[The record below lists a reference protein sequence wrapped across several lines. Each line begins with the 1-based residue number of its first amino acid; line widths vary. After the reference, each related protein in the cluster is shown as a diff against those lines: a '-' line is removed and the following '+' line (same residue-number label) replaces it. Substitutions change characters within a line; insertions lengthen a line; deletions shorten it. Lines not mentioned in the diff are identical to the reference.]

1 MRIDTFFM
9 NNALLK
15 HKFITELNFKM
26 NQTQETNMNPHQKL
40 EYLKMSIR
48 STALEIAANYKRER
62 NIEME
67 NLRNDMKFWQ
77 LSVENAV
84 DDTFRSLATSKLD
97 DLICKRDKLLDS
109 LGEFICNRMKSKWYQ
124 EGEKGTKYFLNIQK
138 SKGKKLELQ
147 SLTTNNKEVD
157 QPNEIDKIVEEFY
170 KRLYEKGDSKS
181 VNRGGLSA
189 FLQNLEKPTITN
201 IDDINNPL
209 TLQDLRD
216 TINSCKDSSPGPDG
230 IPYSLIKLTW
240 SWFGPILLDSWN
252 YASKTGNLTHSH
264 ESSYLKL
271 LPKEGKDLKQ
281 LKNWRPITLS
291 NCDFKIITKSLA
303 IKLSKNLTT
312 TISQCQT
319 AYMKDRQITDNLHI
333 IQYAIEKSSDLD
345 IPSMVVS
352 LDAEKAFDS
361 VEHWY
366 IKEVLHY
373 LGLKDFVRTFDLLYR
388 NQEVSI
394 HLNNRIAGYYKIRNG
409 VKQGDALSCILF
421 ILAVEPLLRNINK
434 DNSISC
440 LKIGGIEIPKALAY
454 ADDVACII
462 HPDSN
467 NLQKIFDHY
476 QAMSNVSGLNLNA
489 DKTELITNSN
499 SSAQYSLIYNQA
511 AVPLVSCKDI
521 KLNGIYISYDID
533 WVRVKNFE
541 KIYSSVEKQLKMWSS
556 RSLSLL
562 GKIQI
567 FKTFGLSQILFGG
580 STIMFSKQE
589 DSQLTNLI
597 YKFIWTRNM
606 DGNKAP
612 DRIKRSILNHKVK
625 SLGFGMLEYK
635 EVITSIRVKNVLR
648 LLNNPDQPLHNIIR
662 SNINSSIINIKCLN
676 SIRPTI
682 DSAIMK
688 IREMWSQAIKNCVR
702 EGSTPKKMIDVVL
715 NEYVGNLTYPRFNN
729 KRLVLT
735 FKHDRLME
743 IRDIPKNPP
752 IIKKLHKSIQVLLKQ
767 SSVDLDNYVPSIL
780 ENIYSLIPI
789 KDKLKDTSGVSSQ
802 QIRHACKIT
811 TVIESKMIE
820 SPDPDIINNLG
831 TLISKLTNIRN
842 KTIILRAIHGDIY
855 CGTRLKN
862 FGMTESDLCPRCDN
876 PETISH
882 QLMDC
887 LYVRNIWEI
896 LTKITGIKIT
906 SLNQVLGH
914 DPTHDKITLTIHAEI
929 IRQLMSIDRPTLE
942 PLKLVKSTI
951 KRLAI
956 VERGITKYQIEN
968 MLNELSK
975 FT

>member
-1 MRIDTFFM
+1 MKMSRLDRIQWSQDLDLKVKSIETDWSYTQSDHCAVVVKLGQPIRRTYDKIVRIDTFFM

-26 NQTQETNMNPHQKL
+26 DQTHETNMNPHQKL

-48 STALEIAANYKRER
+48 STALEIAANYKKER
-62 NIEME
+62 NIEMD

-77 LSVENAV
+77 TSVENAV

-97 DLICKRDKLLDS
+97 ELICKRDKMLDS

-138 SKGKKLELQ
+138 SKGKKVEIQ
-147 SLTTNNKEVD
+147 SLTTSNREVD

-170 KRLYEKGDSKS
+170 KKLYEKGDSKS
-181 VNRGGLSA
+181 NNKGALTT
-189 FLQNLEKPTITN
+189 FLQNLEKPSITN
-201 IDDINNPL
+201 IADISNLL
-209 TLQDLRD
+209 TLQDLRN

-240 SWFGPILLDSWN
+240 SWFGPILLDSWK

-264 ESSYLKL
+264 ENSYLKL

-333 IQYAIEKSSDLD
+333 IQYAIEKSSDLE

-361 VEHWY
+361 VAHWY
-366 IKEVLHY
+366 IKEVLCY
-373 LGLKDFVRTFDLLYR
+373 LGLNDFVRTFDLLNR

-394 HLNNRIAGYYKIRNG
+394 HLNNRIAGCYKIRNG

-434 DNSISC
+434 DNSITG
-440 LKIGGIEIPKALAY
+440 LKIRGLEIPKIIAY

-462 HPDSN
+462 HPDGN
-467 NLQKIFDHY
+467 NLHKIFDHY
-476 QAMSNVSGLNLNA
+476 QTMSNVSGLKLNA

-499 SSAQYSLIYNQA
+499 SSTQFALSYNQA
-511 AVPLVSCKDI
+511 TVLLRSCKDI
-521 KLNGIYISYDID
+521 KLNGIYVSYDIN
-533 WVRVKNFE
+533 WVSGKNFE
-541 KIYSSVEKQLKMWSS
+541 KIYSSVEKQLRMWSS

-589 DSQLTNLI
+589 DNRLTNLI
-597 YKFIWTRNM
+597 YKFIWTCSM

-612 DRIKRSILNHKVK
+612 DRIKRSILNQNIK
-625 SLGFGMLEYK
+625 SLGFGMLDYK
-635 EVITSIRVKNVLR
+635 EVVTSIRVKNVLR
-648 LLNNPDQPLHNIIR
+648 LLNNPDQPLYNIIR
-662 SNINSSIINIKCLN
+662 SNINSSIINIKCIN

-682 DSAIMK
+682 DVAISK
-688 IREMWSQAIKNCVR
+688 IREMWSQ
-702 EGSTPKKMIDVVL
+702 
-715 NEYVGNLTYPRFNN
+715 
-729 KRLVLT
+729 
-735 FKHDRLME
+735 
-743 IRDIPKNPP
+743 
-752 IIKKLHKSIQVLLKQ
+752 
-767 SSVDLDNYVPSIL
+767 
-780 ENIYSLIPI
+780 
-789 KDKLKDTSGVSSQ
+789 
-802 QIRHACKIT
+802 
-811 TVIESKMIE
+811 
-820 SPDPDIINNLG
+820 
-831 TLISKLTNIRN
+831 
-842 KTIILRAIHGDIY
+842 
-855 CGTRLKN
+855 
-862 FGMTESDLCPRCDN
+862 
-876 PETISH
+876 
-882 QLMDC
+882 
-887 LYVRNIWEI
+887 
-896 LTKITGIKIT
+896 
-906 SLNQVLGH
+906 
-914 DPTHDKITLTIHAEI
+914 
-929 IRQLMSIDRPTLE
+929 
-942 PLKLVKSTI
+942 TI
-951 KRLAI
+951 KTPLVTARHQ
-956 VERGITKYQIEN
+956 RN
-968 MLNELSK
+968 
-975 FT
+975 